1 MRSSPALLLL
11 PLLLAAVLPAQS
23 APGGPPTTNLPVRSV
38 MLFSSGVGYFEH
50 AATVRGDGSAELRFK
65 TAQIND
71 ILKSLTLQD
80 LDGGRVSTVT
90 YPSQDPIA
98 KTLRSFQVD
107 ITGNP
112 GMPALLNQL
121 RGARIAVAVGAER
134 LTGTILGVESRRKAV
149 EQGAPLD
156 VATLNLL
163 SGATIRSIELP
174 TITALTLDDPL
185 LQSELTRALAALSQA
200 RDQDKKP
207 VTINFLGNGPRR
219 VRIGYVV
226 ETPIWK
232 TSYRLLVD
240 DKAGWLQG
248 WAIVENQT
256 ESDWNDV
263 DLSLVSG
270 RPISFVMDLYQPLYL
285 TRPTVVPELLEGL
298 RPQRYSDGTTP
309 ARLDPRDAVPLVPRD
324 QVATK
329 QLSALDDASLTTRA
343 AAAEFGAA
351 QGGIAAITVLSAA
364 TTRKL
369 GELFQY
375 TIGNVTLARQQ
386 SAMLPIVTDSVG
398 IERVSIFNA
407 NVQADHPLNGVRL
420 LNRTGKHLQQGPVT
434 VLEKGS
440 YAGDAQ
446 IEDIPPGQRRLLSY
460 GIDLE
465 LLVDDSQDSS
475 TSTVVTVKAAKGVL
489 QVERKEISSQTYRIT
504 NKGSRD
510 KTILIEHPVTPGAVF
525 ADGLRP
531 VESTPTVHRFEGVVP
546 AGKTTAMVIREA
558 HNRTESIALRR
569 TSADALLRYSREGAI
584 PAATRAAL
592 EKAAAMQQALADL
605 DGQVAARTTQLAEI
619 ATEQNRIREN
629 LKSVEAKSA
638 YAERL
643 LAKLNEQE
651 SSIERLQRERDD
663 LVGKRDTQRRAV
675 DEYFNTLT
683 LD

>member
-1 MRSSPALLLL
+1 MRSSLLGSLL
-11 PLLLAAVLPAQS
+11 PLCCAVAVTAQS
-23 APGGPPTTNLPVRSV
+23 PASTPSATTLPVRSV
-38 MLFSSGVGYFEH
+38 MLFASGVGYFEH

-71 ILKSLTLQD
+71 VLKSLTLQD

-90 YPSQDPIA
+90 YPSQDPTA

-121 RGARIAVAVGAER
+121 RGARISVATGGER
-134 LTGTILGVESRRKAV
+134 ISGTILGVESRRKGGD
-149 EQGAPLD
+149 QGTPLD
-156 VATLNLL
+156 VVVLNLL

-174 TITALTLDDPL
+174 GITALTLEDPVL
-185 LQSELTRALAALSQA
+185 EAELTKALAALSQA
-200 RDQDKKP
+200 RDLDKKT
-207 VTINFLGNGPRR
+207 VTINLVGSGPRR

-232 TSYRLLVD
+232 TSYRLLVGE
-240 DKAGWLQG
+240 KGGWLQG

-256 ESDWNDV
+256 ESDWNNV

-270 RPISFVMDLYQPLYL
+270 RPISFMMDLYQPLYL
-285 TRPTVVPELLEGL
+285 TRPTVVPELFEGL
-298 RPQRYSDGTTP
+298 RPQRYTDGTTTAP
-309 ARLDPRDAVPLVPRD
+309 AAAPSLVPRD
-324 QVATK
+324 QLTGRAR
-329 QLSALDDASLTTRA
+329 SGFEDASITTRA
-343 AAAEFGAA
+343 AATEFGSA
-351 QGGIAAITVLSAA
+351 QGGTIAITTKSAA
-364 TTRKL
+364 TGRKL

-375 TIGNVTLARQQ
+375 SIGNVTLARQQ

-407 NVQADHPLNGVRL
+407 AVQDEHPLSGVRL

-434 VLEKGS
+434 VLEHGA

-460 GIDLE
+460 GVDLE

-475 TSTVVTVKAAKGVL
+475 TSLVQAIRASKGIL
-489 QVERKEISSQTYRIT
+489 LVERKEVTSQRYRVT

-525 ADGLRP
+525 AGGVQP
-531 VESTPTVHRFEGVVP
+531 VESTPSVHRFEGLVP
-546 AGKTTAMVIREA
+546 AGKTTDIVIREE
-558 HNRTESIALRR
+558 RRGMQSFALI
-569 TSADALLRYSREGAI
+569 SALPDQLLLYSREGGI
-584 PAATRAAL
+584 SPAAREAL
-592 EKAAAMQQALADL
+592 EKAATLKRALMDL
-605 DGQVAARTTQLAEI
+605 EAQVAVRSTQLAEI
-619 ATEQNRIREN
+619 TAEQSRIREN

-675 DEYFNTLT
+675 DEYFNTLI

>member
-1 MRSSPALLLL
+1 MHFRTALSLL
-11 PLLLAAVLPAQS
+11 PLCVGTALMGQS
-23 APGGPPTTNLPVRSV
+23 ASSGQPTTNLPVRSV

-134 LTGTILGVESRRKAV
+134 LSGTILGVESRRKAV

-163 SGATIRSIELP
+163 SGGTIRSIELP
-174 TITALTLDDPL
+174 TITSLTLDDAM
-185 LQSELTRALAALSQA
+185 LQAELTRALSALSQA

-232 TSYRLLVD
+232 TSYRLLVND
-240 DKAGWLQG
+240 QAGWLQG

-256 ESDWNDV
+256 ESDWNNV

-285 TRPTVVPELLEGL
+285 ARPTVVPELLEGL
-298 RPQRYSDGTTP
+298 RPQRYSDGT
-309 ARLDPRDAVPLVPRD
+309 AVMRDALPLVPRD
-324 QVATK
+324 QVATR
-329 QLSALDDASLTTRA
+329 QLSGFEDASITTSESTKA
-343 AAAEFGAA
+343 FGNA
-351 QGGIAAITVLSAA
+351 QGGIVATTVKSAA
-364 TTRKL
+364 TARKL

-407 NVQADHPLNGVRL
+407 SVQAEHPLNGVRL

-434 VLEKGS
+434 VLEQGN

-446 IEDIPPGQRRLLSY
+446 IEDIPPGQRRLLTY
-460 GIDLE
+460 GVDLE

-475 TSTVVTVKAAKGVL
+475 TSTVVTVKAAKGLL
-489 QVERKEISSQTYRIT
+489 QLEQKEISSQTYRIT

-531 VESTPTVHRFEGVVP
+531 VESTPAVHRFEGVVS

-558 HNRTESIALRR
+558 RNRVESIALRR
-569 TSADALLRYSREGAI
+569 TPAEVLLRYSREGAI

-592 EKAAAMQQALADL
+592 EKGAAMQQALADL